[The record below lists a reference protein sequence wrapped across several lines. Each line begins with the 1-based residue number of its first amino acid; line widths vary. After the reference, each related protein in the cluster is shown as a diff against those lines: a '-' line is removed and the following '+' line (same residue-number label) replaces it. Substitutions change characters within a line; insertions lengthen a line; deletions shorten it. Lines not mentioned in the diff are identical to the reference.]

1 MMCIEPS
8 HLLFVYFLQVPGCL
22 ILVGD
27 THAAQGDSELAGT
40 AMETSMTAKMRVTL
54 HKASEGLPKLV
65 SGVDWPLLETKDEY
79 VVHGFAYTNYLDEL
93 PDPSTIFQNGTSI
106 DAAMEDCFYKTRN
119 WLMDAWDLLEEE
131 TIVLMTTS
139 IDFGVTQVVD
149 GNCKYDLTK
158 PDFLVSSLVSY
169 CRVAWSN
176 FKPGGAHASIPKFV
190 FDDSDAPY
198 DYSCTTSMTP
208 GSRHLKSSRRLKDK
222 TRRALYEKHSGNKVL
237 YDQYSEQFYTKM
249 TKSCKQCADSGM
261 RRKLTNKLLDAK
273 LSFL

>member
-1 MMCIEPS
+1 M
-8 HLLFVYFLQVPGCL
+8 

-40 AMETSMTAKMRVTL
+40 AMETSMTTKLRVTL

-65 SGVDWPLLETKDEY
+65 TGVDWPLLETKDEY
-79 VVHGFAYTNYLDEL
+79 VVHGFAYTNYLEEL

-158 PDFLVSSLVSY
+158 SDFLVSSLVSY
-169 CRVAWSN
+169 FLVSSLVSNCRAACSSYQT
-176 FKPGGAHASIPKFV
+176 GGAHASIPKFV

-208 GSRHLKSSRRLKDK
+208 GRRHLKHSRRLKDE
-222 TRRALYEKHSGNKVL
+222 TRRALYGKHSGNKVS
-237 YDQYSEQFYTKM
+237 YDQYSEQFYTKL
-249 TKSCKQCADSGM
+249 TKSCKKCADSGM

-273 LSFL
+273 LSFLQKAMGENN